1 VYYTAASF
9 EVPSHFPN
17 RVLRCMFLAHAA
29 YGKICNAE
37 NQTWKRCVPRE
48 RKPELAQAQQQ
59 VDETVRDEQ
68 LIADVAHGDR
78 GAFEALYDRY
88 SSSVFGLGLRMLGNR
103 EQAEEAVQEI
113 FWRVWQRAKSFDPNR
128 SFAPWLFGIA
138 HNYCIDELRRRRVRP
153 QPVYEDDEHPILSA
167 IPDTVDVGE
176 TALLGEQRRVVLD
189 ALQELPN
196 EQRQAL
202 ELAYFGG
209 LTQQEIADR
218 LGNPLGTVKTRMRL
232 GLQKLRTIL
241 QRQGFAE
248 S

>member
-1 VYYTAASF
+1 MHR
-9 EVPSHFPN
+9 PKPN
-17 RVLRCMFLAHAA
+17 RDTVRSTE
-29 YGKICNAE
+29 GSRI
-37 NQTWKRCVPRE
+37 
-48 RKPELAQAQQQ
+48 LAQVQQRP
-59 VDETVRDEQ
+59 DETVRDEQ
-68 LIADVAHGDR
+68 LIVQVARGDR
-78 GAFEALYDRY
+78 RAFEALYDRY
-88 SSSVFGLGLRMLGNR
+88 AAAVFGLALRILGNR

-113 FWRVWQRAKSFDPNR
+113 FWRVWQRAQSFDPNR

-167 IPDTVDVGE
+167 IPDEVDVGE
-176 TALLGEQRRVVLD
+176 TALLSEQRRVVQD
-189 ALQELPN
+189 ALQELPQ

-232 GLQKLRTIL
+232 GLQKLRAIL
-241 QRQGFAE
+241 QRQGLVE
-248 S
+248 Q